1 MIQKNSPLPIYYQL
15 EEAIKEAIQ
24 NHELEPGEMIPSERE
39 YTEKYE
45 ISRMT
50 VRQAISNLVNE
61 GYLYRQRGKGTFVA
75 HKKIEQPLQG
85 LTSFSEDMR
94 SRGLEPSTRVISF
107 TEVNADHDLAAKLE
121 VEAGTPIFEL
131 KRVRLADQ
139 QPMAYEM
146 LYISKDLALGLT
158 KEIAV
163 TSIYSYVE
171 KTFGLKIQH
180 GRQVI
185 EASIAQKK
193 EAEMLEIAEGA
204 PVLLIER
211 ISTLDTKKPLEVVRS
226 VYRADRYKFTM
237 NMERLS

>member
-15 EEAIKEAIQ
+15 EEGIKEAIQ
-24 NHELEPGEMIPSERE
+24 QQELIPGEMIPSERE
-39 YTEKYE
+39 YAEKYG

-50 VRQAISNLVNE
+50 VRQALSNLVND

-75 HKKIEQPLQG
+75 HQKIEQPLQG

-107 TEVNADHDLAAKLE
+107 TEVEASHDLAAKLE
-121 VEAGTPIFEL
+121 VEAGALLFEL

-139 QPMAYEM
+139 LPMAYEM
-146 LYISKDLALGLT
+146 LYISKELAKGLT

-163 TSIYSYVE
+163 NSIYDYVE
-171 KTFGLKIQH
+171 NKLGLKIQH
-180 GRQVI
+180 GRQVL
-185 EASIAQKK
+185 EASIARKT
-193 EAEMLEIAEGA
+193 EAEMLEVAEGA

-211 ISTLDTKKPLEVVRS
+211 RTTLDTNKPFELVRS
-226 VYRADRYKFTM
+226 VYRADRYKFTID
-237 NMERLS
+237 MERL

>member
-15 EEAIKEAIQ
+15 EEGIKEAIQ
-24 NHELEPGEMIPSERE
+24 QQELIPGEMIPSERE
-39 YTEKYE
+39 YAEKYG

-50 VRQAISNLVNE
+50 VRQALSNLVND

-75 HKKIEQPLQG
+75 HQKIEQPLKG

-107 TEVNADHDLAAKLE
+107 TEVKASHDLAAKLDL
-121 VEAGTPIFEL
+121 EAGAPLFEL

-139 QPMAYEM
+139 LPMAYEM
-146 LYISKDLALGLT
+146 LYISKELAQGLT

-163 TSIYSYVE
+163 NSIYDYVE
-171 KTFGLKIQH
+171 NKLGLKIQH
-180 GRQVI
+180 GRQVL
-185 EASIAQKK
+185 EASIARKT
-193 EAEMLEIAEGA
+193 EAEMLEVAEGA

-211 ISTLDTKKPLEVVRS
+211 RTTLDTNKPFEVVRS
-226 VYRADRYKFTM
+226 VYRADRYKFTID
-237 NMERLS
+237 MERL

>member
-15 EEAIKEAIQ
+15 EEGIKVAIQ
-24 NHELEPGEMIPSERE
+24 QQELMPGEMIPSERE
-39 YTEKYE
+39 YAEKYG

-50 VRQAISNLVNE
+50 VRQALSNLVND

-75 HKKIEQPLQG
+75 HQKIEQPLKG

-107 TEVNADHDLAAKLE
+107 TEVKASHDLAAKLDL
-121 VEAGTPIFEL
+121 EAGAPLFEL

-139 QPMAYEM
+139 LPMAYEM
-146 LYISKDLALGLT
+146 LYISKELAQGLT

-163 TSIYSYVE
+163 NSIYDYVE
-171 KTFGLKIQH
+171 NKLGLKIQH
-180 GRQVI
+180 GRQVL
-185 EASIAQKK
+185 EASIARKT
-193 EAEMLEIAEGA
+193 EAEMLEVAEGA

-211 ISTLDTKKPLEVVRS
+211 RTTLDSNKPFEVVRS
-226 VYRADRYKFTM
+226 VYRADRYKFTID
-237 NMERLS
+237 MERL

>member
-15 EEAIKEAIQ
+15 EEGIKEAIQ
-24 NHELEPGEMIPSERE
+24 QQELIPGEMIPSERE
-39 YTEKYE
+39 YAEKYG

-50 VRQAISNLVNE
+50 VRQALSNLVND

-75 HKKIEQPLQG
+75 HQKIEQPLQG

-107 TEVNADHDLAAKLE
+107 TEVEASHDLAAKLE
-121 VEAGTPIFEL
+121 VEAGALLFEL

-139 QPMAYEM
+139 LPMAYEM
-146 LYISKDLALGLT
+146 LYISKELAQGLT

-163 TSIYSYVE
+163 NSIYDYIE
-171 KTFGLKIQH
+171 NKLGLKIQH
-180 GRQVI
+180 GRQVL
-185 EASIAQKK
+185 EASIARKT
-193 EAEMLEIAEGA
+193 EAEMLEVAEGA

-211 ISTLDTKKPLEVVRS
+211 RTTLDTNKPFELVRS
-226 VYRADRYKFTM
+226 VYRADRYKFTID
-237 NMERLS
+237 MERL

>member
-15 EEAIKEAIQ
+15 EEGIKEAIQ
-24 NHELEPGEMIPSERE
+24 QQELIPGEMIPSERE
-39 YTEKYE
+39 YAEKYG

-50 VRQAISNLVNE
+50 VRQALSNLVND

-75 HKKIEQPLQG
+75 HQKIEQPLQG

-107 TEVNADHDLAAKLE
+107 TEVEASHDLAAKLE
-121 VEAGTPIFEL
+121 VEAGALLFEL

-139 QPMAYEM
+139 LPMAYEM
-146 LYISKDLALGLT
+146 LYISKELAQGLT

-163 TSIYSYVE
+163 NSIYDYVE
-171 KTFGLKIQH
+171 NKLGLKIQH
-180 GRQVI
+180 GRQVL
-185 EASIAQKK
+185 EASIARKT
-193 EAEMLEIAEGA
+193 EAEMLEVAEGA

-211 ISTLDTKKPLEVVRS
+211 RTTLDTNKPFELVRS
-226 VYRADRYKFTM
+226 VYRADRYKFTID
-237 NMERLS
+237 MERL